1 MSSDVGK
8 VAVMRGPL
16 VYCLEEK
23 DNGNNLAAL
32 FADTEKGLWEEP
44 SDEFGGIIAVRFQ
57 GKKMVSSSRHL
68 YETYEP
74 QYETREIRA
83 IPYAYWNNRGVGE
96 MAVWVKAI
104 IK

>member
-1 MSSDVGK
+1 
-8 VAVMRGPL
+8 
-16 VYCLEEK
+16 
-23 DNGNNLAAL
+23 
-32 FADTEKGLWEEP
+32 
-44 SDEFGGIIAVRFQ
+44 
-57 GKKMVSSSRHL
+57 MVNRSRHL
-68 YETYEP
+68 YEIYEP